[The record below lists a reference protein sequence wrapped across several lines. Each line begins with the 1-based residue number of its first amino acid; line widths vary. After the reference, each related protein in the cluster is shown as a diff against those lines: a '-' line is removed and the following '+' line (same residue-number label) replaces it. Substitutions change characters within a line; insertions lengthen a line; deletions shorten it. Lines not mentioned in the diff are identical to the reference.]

1 MARQKRRGILFII
14 SAPSGTGKTTLCE
27 LLKKRVPRLARSVSV
42 TTRPPRRGEI
52 NGRDY
57 IFLTRKEFEKRKR
70 SGGLLEWARNF
81 GRYYGTP
88 RDKVLKLLKSG
99 KDVIL
104 AIDVKG
110 AMKVKRLYP
119 GGVFIFIVPPS
130 LDELKK
136 RLKRRGTDGI
146 KEIKK
151 RIEIARKEMACLP
164 MYDYAVVNES
174 VNKAAA
180 RLETIVKSERR
191 KIRR

>member
-1 MARQKRRGILFII
+1 MAKRKGKLFII
-14 SAPSGTGKTTLCE
+14 SAPSGSGKTTLCE
-27 LLKKRVPRLARSVSV
+27 LLKKKVPRLARSVSV
-42 TTRPPRRGEI
+42 TTRPPRRGER

-57 IFLTRKEFEKRKR
+57 IFLTKKEFEKKKR
-70 SGGLLEWARNF
+70 GGGLLEWAKNF

-88 RDKVLKLLKSG
+88 KGRVLKLLKSG

-119 GGVFIFIVPPS
+119 DGVFVFIVPPS

-136 RLKRRGTDGI
+136 RLKRRGTDGA

-151 RIEIARKEMACLP
+151 RIEIAKKEMSYLP
-164 MYDYAVVNES
+164 MYNYAVVNES
-174 VNKAAA
+174 INKAVAKLGA
-180 RLETIVKSERR
+180 IIKSERR

>member
-1 MARQKRRGILFII
+1 MARKNGKLFII
-14 SAPSGTGKTTLCE
+14 SAPSGSGKTTLCE
-27 LLKKRVPRLARSVSV
+27 LLKKKVPRLARSVSV
-42 TTRPPRRGEI
+42 TTRPPRRGER

-57 IFLTRKEFEKRKR
+57 IFLTKKEFEKRKR

-88 RDKVLKLLKSG
+88 KERVLKLLKSG

-119 GGVFIFIVPPS
+119 GGVFVFIVPPS
-130 LDELKK
+130 LHELKK
-136 RLKRRGTDGI
+136 RLKRRGTDGA

-151 RIEIARKEMACLP
+151 RIEIAQKEMSYLP
-164 MYDYAVVNES
+164 MYNYAVTNES
-174 VNKAAA
+174 INKAVAK
-180 RLETIVKSERR
+180 LEAIIKSERR